1 MSHQIIAPAVS
12 YRAGR
17 HAFDI
22 VQFDRPISWGRQL
35 DGASRKNCIEAH
47 VTNVGV
53 GPYHGVLHPKNYR
66 NADGCAIVSR
76 MRRDVLT
83 CESVKTLLAVQ
94 GTLLMLFGCV
104 ARPPAPAPHNVV
116 TTANSTPAATT
127 PARSANADS
136 SADKANPAVNQAL
149 VKRGYQP
156 RQINGQL
163 KYCRS
168 QVLTGTH
175 FSQTVCLTQE
185 QISATDGNT
194 KSDLDIMDRAGRAIC
209 PNNKCD

>member
-1 MSHQIIAPAVS
+1 
-12 YRAGR
+12 
-17 HAFDI
+17 
-22 VQFDRPISWGRQL
+22 
-35 DGASRKNCIEAH
+35 
-47 VTNVGV
+47 
-53 GPYHGVLHPKNYR
+53 
-66 NADGCAIVSR
+66 
-76 MRRDVLT
+76 
-83 CESVKTLLAVQ
+83 
-94 GTLLMLFGCV
+94 MLFGCV
-104 ARPPAPAPHNVV
+104 ARPPAPAPPNVV
-116 TTANSTPAATT
+116 TAAASTPAATT
-127 PARSANADS
+127 PARSD
-136 SADKANPAVNQAL
+136 ANPAVNQTL

-194 KSDLDIMDRAGRAIC
+194 KSDLGIMDRAGRAIC